1 MDTSSTK
8 KRLLLILELLYKTT
22 DESHPVSTVDI
33 TGYLDEKGFQIDR
46 KTLRSDLRL
55 LISMGYDIVVVKS
68 SPNKYFWGERTF
80 EIPEMKMLLDA
91 VSSARFISETKSKQ
105 LTKKIMSLAGM
116 QQREQLKR
124 HVRAIGKTKADNK
137 GLYYIIDT
145 ITEAINQKKK
155 ISIQYM
161 EYNGRKEKIL
171 RNDGE
176 VYILSPY
183 VLYWNEDY
191 YYVLGYSDKRER
203 VTALRIDRMK
213 TPTIM
218 DDDSV
223 PKPED
228 FDVSAYSNKVFQMFS
243 GEETTVELECDT
255 ALMKYVI
262 DRFGLD
268 VETEEL
274 SEEKFLAKVPVD
286 LSPTFYGWVFQFG
299 GGIRII
305 GPEEAVEAYLKML
318 DASLMQVRNE
328 K

>member
-8 KRLLLILELLYKTT
+8 KRMLLILELLYKTT
-22 DESHPVSTVDI
+22 DESHPVSTVEI
-33 TGYLDEKGFQIDR
+33 TDYLADKGFLIDR

-80 EIPEMKMLLDA
+80 EIPELKMLLDA

-116 QQREQLKR
+116 QKREQLKR

-155 ISIQYM
+155 ISFQYM

-203 VTALRIDRMK
+203 VTAFRIDRMK

-218 DDDSV
+218 DDDAV
-223 PKPED
+223 PKPEN

-255 ALMKYVI
+255 SLMKYVI
-262 DRFGLD
+262 DRFGID

-274 SEEKFLAKVPVD
+274 SEDKFLAKVPVD

-299 GGIRII
+299 GGIRIM
-305 GPEEAVEAYLKML
+305 GPEEAVRAYKIMI
-318 DASLMQVRNE
+318 DKVRRQIYG
-328 K
+328 KS

>member
-33 TGYLDEKGFQIDR
+33 TDYLDEKGFQIDR

-68 SPNKYFWGERTF
+68 SPNRYFWGERIF
-80 EIPEMKMLLDA
+80 EIPELKMLLDA

-105 LTKKIMSLAGM
+105 LAKKIMSLAGM

-155 ISIQYM
+155 ISFQYT

-176 VYILSPY
+176 AYILSPY

-203 VTALRIDRMK
+203 VTAFRIDRMK
-213 TPTIM
+213 TPMIM
-218 DDDSV
+218 EEDAV

-262 DRFGLD
+262 DRFGID

-274 SEEKFLAKVPVD
+274 SDDKFLAKVPVD

-305 GPEEAVEAYLKML
+305 GPEEAVDAYLKML